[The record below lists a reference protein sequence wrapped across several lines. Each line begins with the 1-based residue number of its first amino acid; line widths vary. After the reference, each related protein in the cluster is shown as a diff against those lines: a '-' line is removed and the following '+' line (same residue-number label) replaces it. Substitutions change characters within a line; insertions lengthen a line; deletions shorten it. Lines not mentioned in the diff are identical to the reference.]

1 MLQKLSLAFLI
12 TIFAASLMVL
22 PGTARFLCASA
33 AEITF
38 NDNGRA
44 GGTPQTPSPSPSPSP
59 SPTPEQRDTQESVKI
74 FTEEVRLPVV
84 AVDQFGHYDP
94 TVVTD
99 DILVLEDGKPQQV
112 RSVRHLPANVLLV
125 LDTGGE
131 MSGLGGMS
139 KKTNL
144 TKQVAIELVKNLHQ
158 GDWVA
163 VMQFNNKVELL
174 QPWTIDRDAT
184 QKVLRTK
191 VSSGKRDVFSD
202 AVLAAA
208 KQVQDRPEGSR
219 HVVFITDGVDT
230 AGVKAERARAIK
242 QLMAARATV
251 HIISYTEFVR
261 QKKEGRKSDV
271 TVGQRPVSQDPITAT
286 DPGLPPGTTR
296 NPVYG
301 VSIRF
306 DPAMRRMRK
315 AYEADVKRGEQTLT
329 ELAEETGGIMFLPK
343 TSDEMVSEAD
353 KVAREIGSEYVVTYR
368 PTRPLASAG
377 ANEYR
382 RVEVASRRVGLS
394 LRSRRGYVVGPAQ
407 EE

>member
-1 MLQKLSLAFLI
+1 VLQQKLSLVLL
-12 TIFAASLMVL
+12 TIVLSAA
-22 PGTARFLCASA
+22 PGTARFQ
-33 AEITF
+33 
-38 NDNGRA
+38 RA
-44 GGTPQTPSPSPSPSP
+44 GFADIALNTNKLVAAQQQTPQLSPSPSPSP
-59 SPTPEQRDTQESVKI
+59 SPDRDTQEPVKV

-112 RSVRHLPANVLLV
+112 RSVRHLPANVLVV

-131 MSGLGGMS
+131 MTGLGGMT

-144 TKQVAIELVKNLHQ
+144 TRQVAMAVVNKLHQ
-158 GDWVA
+158 GDWLA

-174 QPWTIDRDAT
+174 QPWTTDRDAT
-184 QKVLRTK
+184 LKVLRTK

-208 KQVQDRPEGSR
+208 KQVQERPEGSR

-230 AGVKAERARAIK
+230 AGVKAERGKAIK
-242 QLMAARATV
+242 QLIAVRATV

-261 QKKEGRKSDV
+261 QKNEKRKSDV
-271 TVGQRPVSQDPITAT
+271 TIGQRPVSQDPISVM
-286 DPGLPPGTTR
+286 DPTLPPGTTR
-296 NPVYG
+296 NPAFG
-301 VSIRF
+301 VAIRF

-329 ELAEETGGIMFLPK
+329 ALAEETGGTIFLPK
-343 TSDEMVSEAD
+343 TSDEMLSEAD

-368 PTRPLASAG
+368 PTRPLASASP
-377 ANEYR
+377 NEYR

-394 LRSRRGYVVGPAQ
+394 LRSRRGYVAGPAP

>member
-1 MLQKLSLAFLI
+1 VSQQIFTPVLLI
-12 TIFAASLMVL
+12 TVFAAALL
-22 PGTARFLCASA
+22 LEPGTARFQ
-33 AEITF
+33 
-38 NDNGRA
+38 RA
-44 GGTPQTPSPSPSPSP
+44 GFEQITLNAGNLVGQQPAPSPSPSPSP
-59 SPTPEQRDTQESVKI
+59 ERDSQEAVKI
-74 FTEEVRLPVV
+74 FTEEVRLPVF

-99 DILVLEDGKPQQV
+99 DILVLEDGQPQQV
-112 RSVRHLPANVLLV
+112 RSVRHLPANVLIV

-144 TKQVAIELVKNLHQ
+144 TRQVAMELVKYLHQ
-158 GDWVA
+158 GDWVS
-163 VMQFNNKVELL
+163 VMQFNNKVEVL
-174 QPWTIDRDAT
+174 QPWTTDREAT
-184 QKVLRTK
+184 QKVLKTK

-208 KQVQDRPEGSR
+208 RQVQDRPEGSR

-230 AGVKAERARAIK
+230 AGVKAERGKAIK

-261 QKKEGRKSDV
+261 QKNENHKSDV
-271 TVGQRPVSQDPITAT
+271 SIGQRPVSQDPITAT
-286 DPGLPPGTTR
+286 DPTLPPGVTR
-296 NPVYG
+296 NPVFG

-315 AYEADVKRGEQTLT
+315 AYEADVKKGEQMLT
-329 ELAEETGGIMFLPK
+329 AMAEETGGTIFLPK
-343 TSDEMVSEAD
+343 TGDEMLSEAD

-368 PTRPLASAG
+368 PTRPLALARP
-377 ANEYR
+377 NEYR

-394 LRSRRGYVVGPAQ
+394 VRSRRGYVAGPAH

>member
-1 MLQKLSLAFLI
+1 VLQKRSLVFLI
-12 TIFAASLMVL
+12 AVFAASFMVA
-22 PGTARFLCASA
+22 PGTARFQRAFAS
-33 AEITF
+33 ETTLK
-38 NDNGRA
+38 DNGDA
-44 GGTPQTPSPSPSPSP
+44 GWKPQTPSPTP
-59 SPTPEQRDTQESVKI
+59 SPTPEPRDTQERVKI

-112 RSVRHLPANVLLV
+112 RSVRHVPANVLLV

-144 TKQVAIELVKNLHQ
+144 TKQVALELVKNLHQ

-184 QKVLRTK
+184 QKVLKTK

-242 QLMAARATV
+242 QLLAARATV

-296 NPVYG
+296 NPTYG

-315 AYEADVKRGEQTLT
+315 AYEADVKKGEQTLT

-343 TSDEMVSEAD
+343 TSDEMISEAD

-377 ANEYR
+377 GNEYR

-394 LRSRRGYVVGPAQ
+394 LRSRRGYVVGTAQ